1 MFFIFLLPL
10 ALLPLLT
17 LFIKTKP
24 QKFKV
29 VSWLIL
35 FKESKVEK
43 RWSFY
48 VSIIILIRVSILAII
63 ILFLSKPIPTKY
75 KFDKILFEN
84 SAVTEKEISRIRS
97 YFKLLKGFFGE
108 RVECLNVKELKEYCK
123 SSVGKNLRV
132 YVICSPFLM
141 PDLLSASSD
150 LFWDTL
156 MIKNAGIID
165 VEPHV
170 GFDSVTVTFINY
182 NLPDSIFEVRIES
195 SGEVVYSDTLIMNT
209 GETKFKSFPIVHTLT
224 SLKLQLF
231 PQDGVDAD
239 NEVDIKVPGTLRSYF
254 IEGENRVVDLFFN
267 TFLIKAVS
275 PEEADIIVSLNK
287 IPKVSK
293 KNKLLVVFTN
303 SEKVCDAIGVRA
315 KIIKNL
321 QINGLNF
328 NNVLALKDTTFNSID
343 DFIRSSIMKVS
354 SGGRDIIIVGTLPDF
369 KSNEVLYYPLFW
381 SLLLREL
388 KLWYPV
394 SYSYEREK
402 IGKVV
407 NDSLFLLR
415 FQGDFRQVLG
425 VQEVRKKYLPRMELS
440 GYIRKFRTIF
450 ILALS
455 ILIML
460 ELFLYRK
467 WFY

>member
-1 MFFIFLLPL
+1 
-10 ALLPLLT
+10 
-17 LFIKTKP
+17 P
-24 QKFKV
+24 Q
-29 VSWLIL
+29 
-35 FKESKVEK
+35 
-43 RWSFY
+43 
-48 VSIIILIRVSILAII
+48 
-63 ILFLSKPIPTKY
+63 
-75 KFDKILFEN
+75 
-84 SAVTEKEISRIRS
+84 
-97 YFKLLKGFFGE
+97 
-108 RVECLNVKELKEYCK
+108 
-123 SSVGKNLRV
+123 
-132 YVICSPFLM
+132 
-141 PDLLSASSD
+141 
-150 LFWDTL
+150 
-156 MIKNAGIID
+156 
-165 VEPHV
+165 V

-195 SGEVVYSDTLIMNT
+195 SGGVVYSDTLIMNT
-209 GETKFKSFPIVHTLT
+209 GETKFKSFPIVPTLT

-231 PQDGVDAD
+231 PQDGVDTD

-254 IEGENRVVDLFFN
+254 IEGENRVVDLFFS

-328 NNVLALKDTTFNSID
+328 NNVLALKDTSFNSIE

-354 SGGRDIIIVGTLPDF
+354 SGERDIIIVGTLPDF

-425 VQEVRKKYLPRMELS
+425 VQEVRKKYLPRTELFR
-440 GYIRKFRTIF
+440 YIRKLRTIF
-450 ILALS
+450 ILVLS